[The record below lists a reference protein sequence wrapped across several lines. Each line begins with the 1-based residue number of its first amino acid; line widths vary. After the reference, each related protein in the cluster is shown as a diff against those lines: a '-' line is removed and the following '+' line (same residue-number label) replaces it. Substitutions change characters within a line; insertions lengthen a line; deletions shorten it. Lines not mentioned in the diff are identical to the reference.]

1 MLKKFLIHIWAY
13 DYHAKFEVLSE
24 DNAISLEESILDKLG
39 DKSIKWESEGMF
51 RDTPHRITYE
61 DVIMTE
67 DLYKQKRSLE
77 LRWQLEYEQSGKYTL
92 NMVEIDN
99 TIKGII
105 TEIKL
110 EESKIADRE
119 NAIERSAAQVSVAT

>member
-1 MLKKFLIHIWAY
+1 MIQ
-13 DYHAKFEVLSE
+13 
-24 DNAISLEESILDKLG
+24 
-39 DKSIKWESEGMF
+39 
-51 RDTPHRITYE
+51 
-61 DVIMTE
+61 

-92 NMVEIDN
+92 DMVKIDN
-99 TIKGII
+99 AIRDVI

-119 NAIERSAAQVSVAT
+119 NAIVNAAPQVSVAT

>member
-1 MLKKFLIHIWAY
+1 
-13 DYHAKFEVLSE
+13 
-24 DNAISLEESILDKLG
+24 
-39 DKSIKWESEGMF
+39 
-51 RDTPHRITYE
+51 
-61 DVIMTE
+61 MTE

-99 TIKGII
+99 AIKGII

-110 EESKIADRE
+110 EERRIADVE
-119 NAIERSAAQVSVAT
+119 NAVQNAAAQVSVAT